1 MYLVGVSIILKRDET
16 TMNKNVRQADIQSR
30 EDNATCPECG
40 SNKLMRSQE
49 EYRFPYGKG
58 TEAVEL
64 SAMVEVEKCGD
75 CGFSYLGPTAE
86 RACHEAIC
94 EHLGVMKPS
103 QIKGL
108 RDYHGL
114 TQAEFSKITGLGE
127 ATLSRWERGILI
139 QNKAYDNYLYIL
151 GLEGNLHSIR
161 ERSESAKPMELIGK
175 NVKKPRFRELDV
187 NEKVL
192 QKRDSFKLRI

>member
-1 MYLVGVSIILKRDET
+1 
-16 TMNKNVRQADIQSR
+16 MNKNVRQEDIQPH
-30 EDNATCPECG
+30 EENATCPECG
-40 SNKLMRSQE
+40 SSKLTSSKE

-75 CGFSYLGPTAE
+75 CGFSCMGPSAE

-94 EHLGVMKPS
+94 EHLGVMTPI

-108 RDYHGL
+108 RDYYGL
-114 TQAEFSKITGLGE
+114 TQADFSKITGLGE
-127 ATLSRWERGILI
+127 ATLSRWERGIVI
-139 QNKAYDNYLYIL
+139 QNKAYDNYMYIL
-151 GLEGNLHSIR
+151 GLEGNLNSIR
-161 ERSESAKPMELIGK
+161 ERIESPKPIETATKDI
-175 NVKKPRFRELDV
+175 KKPCFRELDV

-192 QKRDSFKLRI
+192 QKQDNFKLHMWEMVG